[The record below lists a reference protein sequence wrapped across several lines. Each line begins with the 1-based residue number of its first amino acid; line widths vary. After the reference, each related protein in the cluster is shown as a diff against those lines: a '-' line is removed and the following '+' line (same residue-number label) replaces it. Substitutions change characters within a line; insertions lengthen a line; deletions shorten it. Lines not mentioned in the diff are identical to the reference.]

1 MSKLSPDRLLG
12 ERAAAVDVSGIRR
25 VFQLG
30 ATLDDPINLSIGQPD
45 FPVPEAVKAAAIKA
59 IREDCNG
66 YTLTHGHASMLAATR
81 RHLQGDVGWTFDD
94 STDLMITSGTSGAL
108 QLVFMAV
115 MNDVDEAIVQDPYFV
130 IYPNLGPMFGGRIVL
145 CDTSPMFRMT
155 AELVEPLMTDRTR
168 IVLVNSPANPTGVV
182 LCQREVD
189 DLYDLCTSRGVLLVC
204 DEIYDLFTFP
214 DALEGGRFP
223 SPARRGQDMLL
234 IRGMGKTYGCTG
246 WRVGYAAGPK
256 WLIAEMA
263 KFQQY
268 TYVCAPSIA
277 QAACCSAF
285 EIDMSETV
293 ADYAGRRDLV
303 VAELSDVTEVVPSGG
318 AFYSWVKV
326 PEHLGCTATAFAERA
341 VERNVLIIP
350 GAVFS
355 SADTHFR
362 LSYACCD
369 LKLRE
374 GLAILKDMM
383 VGSR

>member
-12 ERAAAVDVSGIRR
+12 ERASMVDVSGIRR

-30 ATLDDPINLSIGQPD
+30 SALDNPINLSIGQPD
-45 FPVPEAVKAAAIKA
+45 FPVPDAVKAAAIKA
-59 IREDCNG
+59 IDEDCNG
-66 YTLTHGHASMLAATR
+66 YTLTHGHASMLDAAR
-81 RHLQGDVGWTFDD
+81 KHLQGDVGWTFDD
-94 STDLMITSGTSGAL
+94 ATDLIVTSGTSGAL

-115 MNDVDEAIVQDPYFV
+115 MNEMDEVIVPDPYFV
-130 IYPNLGPMFGGRIVL
+130 IYPNLGPMFGGRTVL
-145 CDTSPMFRMT
+145 CDTRPSFRMT
-155 AELVEPLMTDRTR
+155 ADIVEPLITDRTR
-168 IVLVNSPANPTGVV
+168 MVLVNSPANPTGVV
-182 LCQREVD
+182 LRQHEVD

-204 DEIYDLFTFP
+204 DEIYDLFTFS
-214 DALEGGRFP
+214 DALEQGRFP

-246 WRVGYAAGPK
+246 WRLGYAAGPT

-277 QAACCSAF
+277 QMAGRAAF
-285 EIDMSETV
+285 EVDMSGTV
-293 ADYAGRRDLV
+293 AEYATRRDLV
-303 VAELSDVTEVVPSGG
+303 FRTLSDVTDVVPAGG

-326 PEHLGCTATAFAERA
+326 PEHLGCTATQFAEQA
-341 VERNVLIIP
+341 VERNVLVIP

-355 SADTHFR
+355 TSDTHFR
-362 LSYACCD
+362 LSYACGEAH
-369 LKLRE
+369 LRE

-383 VGSR
+383 AQS